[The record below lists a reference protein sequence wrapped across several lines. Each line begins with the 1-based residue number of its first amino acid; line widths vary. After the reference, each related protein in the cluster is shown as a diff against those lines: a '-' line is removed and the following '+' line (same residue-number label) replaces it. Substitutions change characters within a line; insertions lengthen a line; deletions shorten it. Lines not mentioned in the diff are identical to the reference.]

1 MLPKRLVFLLKYLAD
16 LLEKVEQKKDSEA
29 IIRTE
34 YY

>member
-1 MLPKRLVFLLKYLAD
+1 MLAKRLAFILKYLAD
-16 LLEKVEQKKDSEA
+16 LLEKVEQKKECEA